1 MPSMHW
7 PEICALVVS
16 LAILAALVI
25 ASALRPKAR
34 ERRHRRRQDQA
45 RRVLAKINTIPLMP
59 QRLAYLR
66 KIDPLTFEELLLEA
80 FERRGYRVERN
91 THYTGDGGV
100 DGAVYLNGRRYLL
113 QAKRYC
119 KHVNRAHIVA
129 FAQLLETRGCRGI
142 FIHTGRTG
150 AGTRELAAANPN
162 LTIISGQRLLD
173 FLNSGRLDRE
183 NANAR
188 STMGN

>member
-1 MPSMHW
+1 MSW
-7 PEICALVVS
+7 PELSAIVVT
-16 LAILAALVI
+16 LLILAALAI
-25 ASALRPKAR
+25 SRALRPSAR

-45 RRVLAKINTIPLMP
+45 RRVLEKINTIPLMP

-80 FERRGYRVERN
+80 FERRGYSVERN
-91 THYTGDGGV
+91 THYTGDGGI
-100 DGAVYLNGRRYLL
+100 DGAVVINDTRYLL
-113 QAKRYC
+113 QAKRYG
-119 KHVNRAHIVA
+119 KHINRAHIVA
-129 FAQLLETRGCRGI
+129 FAQLLEARGCRGI

-150 AGTRELAAANPN
+150 AGARDLASINPN

-188 STMGN
+188 RKMGN